1 MTSPADGARI
11 AARDNPGWRL
21 TGLARIPIPTFG
33 IGMGVLGLG
42 LCWRYSGV
50 LFHFSPLIGNIILL
64 AGTVLWVCAT
74 AVQLV
79 RLAVA
84 PSAVCEELAHLIR
97 GPLVA
102 QKIIVILLLAEAA
115 GPNFPKLAY
124 GLLLAGTVLSVF
136 VTLWVLTRF
145 QAAQHDRILAP
156 SWLVAPIALPFTSI
170 LYGADGDRIA
180 ASMSLGAGSLVITT
194 LLPRVLAGISTVTA
208 APAQIRPL
216 VVIAVAPL
224 ALIFIAYVQLAG
236 VDGVAYGLLGA
247 TLFVVCL
254 VLTTLPHWWRAPF
267 GLPWWACG
275 MPPAAVVLAII
286 DLAEKVRTT
295 ATLSAAAASLGIITA
310 IMIIL
315 LSRTVTALI
324 NGRLFPPP

>member
-1 MTSPADGARI
+1 MSSASAPVSADDRGR
-11 AARDNPGWRL
+11 RL
-21 TGLARIPIPTFG
+21 IGVARIPIPTFG

-50 LFHFSPLIGNIILL
+50 LFHVSPLIGNIILL
-64 AGTVLWVCAT
+64 AGTVLWACAT

-84 PSAVCEELAHLIR
+84 PSVVGEELAHAIR

-115 GPNFPKLAY
+115 GPTFPKLAHA
-124 GLLLAGTVLSVF
+124 LLLAGTVLAVLA
-136 VTLWVLTRF
+136 TLWVLTRF
-145 QAAQHDRILAP
+145 QAAQHERILAP

-170 LYGADGDRIA
+170 LYGVDGDRVA
-180 ASMSLGAGSLVITT
+180 ASMSLGAGALVIAT

-208 APAQIRPL
+208 APAPIRPL
-216 VVIAVAPL
+216 VVISVAPL

-236 VDGVAYGLLGA
+236 IDGFAYGLLGA
-247 TLFVVCL
+247 AMFVVCL

-275 MPPAAVVLAII
+275 MPPAAVVLAVIE
-286 DLAEKVRTT
+286 LAEKLRTA
-295 ATLSAAAASLGIITA
+295 ATLTAAAVALGIITV
-310 IMIIL
+310 IMTIL
-315 LSRTVTALI
+315 LIRTATALI
-324 NGRLFPPP
+324 NGRLFPPA